1 MWGTVSAK
9 GGEGGDTISFE
20 SSAGFD
26 GGFASAEGGAGDD
39 KISFGDYAA
48 VYSGDVTADGGA
60 GADTISFGHG
70 AGSNGGSITIDL
82 GAADSAAD
90 ELIFRGSVE
99 NATVLNWEQALDL
112 VDVLDPTQFAGFDNG
127 FDTTFTF
134 GCQAITFI
142 GITGVSIEDF
152 LF

>member
-1 MWGTVSAK
+1 LRPPYKAGYDGNVS
-9 GGEGGDTISFE
+9 
-20 SSAGFD
+20 
-26 GGFASAEGGAGDD
+26 
-39 KISFGDYAA
+39 
-48 VYSGDVTADGGA
+48 VNGGA
-60 GADTISFGHG
+60 GADTISFGRG

-82 GAADSAAD
+82 GVADSAAD

-99 NATVLNWEQALDL
+99 NAAVLNWEQALDL

-134 GCQAITFI
+134 GYQAITFI